1 MSKKKVFKNNSN
13 CIHPEMI
20 LYWAIRGTE
29 YRKKA
34 VELIL
39 EIRESSAKDFVR
51 KYEIPKEFI
60 NFDANSPWELA
71 GDLRKLPKKYLSEPA
86 LTEKFSNEE
95 LIKYGNGEIELSF
108 VHIPCHNVDIE
119 GHSQTR

>member
-1 MSKKKVFKNNSN
+1 MYPDIKNAPQHFLDMIKLSKSVCTDDELYEQKKVFKNNSN

-71 GDLRKLPKKYLSEPA
+71 GDLRKLPTK
-86 LTEKFSNEE
+86 
-95 LIKYGNGEIELSF
+95 
-108 VHIPCHNVDIE
+108 
-119 GHSQTR
+119 